1 MGDYEQE
8 YIEYRLFLIGEPE
21 VGKKSFIERVLKM
34 PCTKTLYPEEPKKK
48 TKTNP
53 TEQNIPKSQS
63 LPDIKATK
71 ESKNEKE
78 SKASPSKLY
87 NLLKYKITIKTF
99 EIYPAYELSFDFEPK
114 FEDDSDYEIE
124 KNHKM
129 SFREMKQQISE
140 CLVSKELCIPLK
152 NLNNYRVTL
161 ENLFIFIFDL
171 SDYNSFEKIMLYYN
185 N

>member
-48 TKTNP
+48 AKTNP

-71 ESKNEKE
+71 ESKNEK
-78 SKASPSKLY
+78 
-87 NLLKYKITIKTF
+87 
-99 EIYPAYELSFDFEPK
+99 
-114 FEDDSDYEIE
+114 
-124 KNHKM
+124 
-129 SFREMKQQISE
+129 
-140 CLVSKELCIPLK
+140 
-152 NLNNYRVTL
+152 
-161 ENLFIFIFDL
+161 
-171 SDYNSFEKIMLYYN
+171 
-185 N
+185 

>member
-1 MGDYEQE
+1 
-8 YIEYRLFLIGEPE
+8 
-21 VGKKSFIERVLKM
+21 M

-114 FEDDSDYEIE
+114 LKKNTKCHLE
-124 KNHKM
+124 K
-129 SFREMKQQISE
+129 
-140 CLVSKELCIPLK
+140 
-152 NLNNYRVTL
+152 
-161 ENLFIFIFDL
+161 
-171 SDYNSFEKIMLYYN
+171 
-185 N
+185 

>member
-71 ESKNEKE
+71 ESKNEKDRR
-78 SKASPSKLY
+78 KKCRMRGH
-87 NLLKYKITIKTF
+87 
-99 EIYPAYELSFDFEPK
+99 PARQRIQLHFSSSAF
-114 FEDDSDYEIE
+114 
-124 KNHKM
+124 H
-129 SFREMKQQISE
+129 
-140 CLVSKELCIPLK
+140 C
-152 NLNNYRVTL
+152 
-161 ENLFIFIFDL
+161 
-171 SDYNSFEKIMLYYN
+171 
-185 N
+185 